1 VARGLLLFLAKDVGA
16 SALRGVATSQHEA
29 RKMAMRRRRIML
41 VDDEERLLFTS
52 KRLFER
58 LNVDVTTASNG
69 RDALCLLNE
78 IDVDVVLLDVKMPG
92 MDGLE
97 TLSEIKKA
105 HPLVEVVLVTGH
117 ASYDDAVQGL
127 KLGAMDYLLKP
138 VCMKDLLSKVE
149 EAFAKRHEREKKIRS
164 AECER

>member
-1 VARGLLLFLAKDVGA
+1 MQR
-16 SALRGVATSQHEA
+16 
-29 RKMAMRRRRIML
+29 RKIML
-41 VDDEERLLFTS
+41 VDDEERLLSTT

-58 LNVDVTTASNG
+58 LNVDVATASNG
-69 RDALCLLNE
+69 RDALALLDE
-78 IDVDVVLLDVKMPG
+78 CEVDVVLLDVKMPG

-105 HPLVEVVLVTGH
+105 HPLIEVVLVTGH

-138 VCMKDLLSKVE
+138 VCMKDMLSKVE
-149 EAFAKRHEREKKIRS
+149 EAFEKRQEREKKIRS
-164 AECER
+164 AQCGR